1 MLNFY
6 DYIKAHP
13 GEIRQFSCRDLLFLI
28 NECPPDFIKE
38 EDWAQHNA
46 FLYVTNGRHNLYSRE
61 RSWHLQTG
69 STVFIKKGGLG
80 IERVDKD
87 AFCALMFYVPD
98 DYIRTFIRENAAMIP
113 PPDLSILSTDNV
125 LPIQTTAVM
134 TAFYQSVLTY
144 FSSGI
149 QPTESLLE
157 LKVRE
162 LLLNII
168 ITKNNPELIGYFY
181 KLAFTNED
189 DLRQIMEAN
198 CLYNLHLHEYARLC
212 HRSLSSFKRDFFA
225 AYNTVPGRWLLEKR
239 LDAAARLLL
248 RSQKTVLDVALESG
262 FKNMAHF
269 DRVFKQHF
277 GESPLQYR
285 KRFSAKSI
293 SPAGSVNF

>member
-1 MLNFY
+1 M
-6 DYIKAHP
+6 
-13 GEIRQFSCRDLLFLI
+13 
-28 NECPPDFIKE
+28 
-38 EDWAQHNA
+38 
-46 FLYVTNGRHNLYSRE
+46 
-61 RSWHLQTG
+61 
-69 STVFIKKGGLG
+69 
-80 IERVDKD
+80 
-87 AFCALMFYVPD
+87 VPQ
-98 DYIRTFIRENAAMIP
+98 
-113 PPDLSILSTDNV
+113 PDLSILSADNV

-144 FSSGI
+144 FSPGI

-168 ITKNNPELIGYFY
+168 ITKNNPELIAYFY
-181 KLAFTNED
+181 KLAFTYED
-189 DLRQIMEAN
+189 DLQQIMEAN

-248 RSQKTVLDVALESG
+248 RSQKAVLDVALESG

-277 GESPLQYR
+277 GVSPLQYR
-285 KRFSAKSI
+285 KRLSARNI
-293 SPAGSVNF
+293 SPANF